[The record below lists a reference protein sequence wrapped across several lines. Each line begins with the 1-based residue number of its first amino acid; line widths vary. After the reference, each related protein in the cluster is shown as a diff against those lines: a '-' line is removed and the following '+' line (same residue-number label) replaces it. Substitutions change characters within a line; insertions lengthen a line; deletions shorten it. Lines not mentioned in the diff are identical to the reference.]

1 MEFPLQAIAAWNRQG
16 ETFVA
21 NIDPA
26 RNERAVVFC
35 AGIAVGRNVNL
46 ILDEMFARVMG
57 SAREL
62 SLDPAKTDR
71 NGVPYSVDDAVVF
84 SPKYYS
90 GVPCLSAFRF
100 PAPQN
105 GADIAPFSL
114 IVLHC
119 FAKRCFNPLRRILVG
134 SVFQFIS

>member
-16 ETFVA
+16 EAFVA

-26 RNERAVVFC
+26 RNELAVVFY
-35 AGIAVGRNVNL
+35 AGSAVGRNVKPVPG
-46 ILDEMFARVMG
+46 EMFVPVTGCARG
-57 SAREL
+57 I

-71 NGVPYSVDDAVVF
+71 DSVLYSVDDAVVF

-105 GADIAPFSL
+105 GADIAPFSF
-114 IVLHC
+114 IMLHC
-119 FAKRCFNPLRRILVG
+119 FAKR
-134 SVFQFIS
+134 

>member
-26 RNERAVVFC
+26 RNELAVVFC
-35 AGIAVGRNVNL
+35 AGSAVGRNVNPVPN
-46 ILDEMFARVMG
+46 EMFVPATG
-57 SAREL
+57 SARGI
-62 SLDPAKTDR
+62 SLDPAKSDR
-71 NGVPYSVDDAVVF
+71 DSVPYSVDDAVVF

-100 PAPQN
+100 PTPQN
-105 GADIAPFSL
+105 GADIAPFSF
-114 IVLHC
+114 IMLHC
-119 FAKRCFNPLRRILVG
+119 FAKR
-134 SVFQFIS
+134 